1 MSVSVQYIEFIH
13 DLLADFAPLR
23 IKRMFGGA
31 GVYSGDLFFAILAED
46 TLYLKVDD
54 GNRAGYEALGIQPF
68 AHVGK
73 DGRTATMSYYPVPA
87 ESLDNPDALAPWAR
101 QALDAA
107 RRGVARQATKRRRPQ
122 GFGSP

>member
-1 MSVSVQYIEFIH
+1 MAYDAEFGEWVREH
-13 DLLADFAPLR
+13 FHALGRLE

-46 TLYLKVDD
+46 TLYLKVDE
-54 GNRAGYEALGIQPF
+54 GNRAEYDALGIQPF
-68 AHVGK
+68 AYVGR

-87 ESLDNPDALAPWAR
+87 EILDSPDALAPWAR

-107 RRGVARQATKRRRPQ
+107 RRGAARQATKRRKPQ
-122 GFGSP
+122 GSGNP